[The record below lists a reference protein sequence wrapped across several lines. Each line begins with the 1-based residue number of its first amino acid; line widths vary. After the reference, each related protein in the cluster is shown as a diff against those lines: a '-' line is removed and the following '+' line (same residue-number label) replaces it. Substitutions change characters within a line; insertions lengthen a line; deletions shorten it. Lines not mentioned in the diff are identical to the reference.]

1 MALLYVEEHEKSLDS
16 EFANGTIYEGDLV
29 TREVGGGVHP
39 TDATSDSSV
48 DGIVVHLRYGD
59 NIAEHEYDFSSGLD
73 DPYEGDGTAGS
84 DRPSFAVPEQ
94 SAIWRPKTI
103 DDSGM
108 PAPSIERNITVGVPE
123 ITDVADYTNGPVIV
137 EEGYT
142 YTNDSSTDVTISES
156 NDNFIP
162 LGEAELDHGYTE
174 TGYGERVRVR
184 LE

>member
-29 TREVGGGVHP
+29 VRETGGGVHTVDP
-39 TDATSDSSV
+39 TTDTDV
-48 DGIVVHLRYGD
+48 DGIVVHLRHGD
-59 NIAEHEYDFSSGLD
+59 NIADHDEDFRTGID
-73 DPYEGDGTAGS
+73 NFPYEGDGTPGS

-94 SAIWRPKTI
+94 SAIWRPHT
-103 DDSGM
+103 
-108 PAPSIERNITVGVPE
+108 
-123 ITDVADYTNGPVIV
+123 VADDTLAAPNIQRNVRVGIPAISGVSGIV

-142 YTNDSSTDVTISES
+142 ADPDGDGTATTYSEA

-162 LGEAELDHGYTE
+162 LGEAELDHGVTE
-174 TGYGERVRVR
+174 TGYEERVRVR